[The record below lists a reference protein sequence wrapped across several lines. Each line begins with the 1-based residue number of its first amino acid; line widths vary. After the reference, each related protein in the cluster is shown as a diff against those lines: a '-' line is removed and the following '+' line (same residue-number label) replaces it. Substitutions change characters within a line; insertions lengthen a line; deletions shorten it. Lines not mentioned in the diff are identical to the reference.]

1 MKYGSIPGVTKPVSR
16 IAQGSIML
24 SRANLDESLA
34 LLDAMFEAGINMLDT
49 AHCYGEDNERIPGE
63 WCASRGVRDEFIM
76 FGKCAHPDGEGKRCN
91 AKDITAQLYQSLDR
105 MGFDYIDLYVLHRDD
120 PDVPVAEIVDCL
132 SEHVAAGRINAFGGS
147 NWTYERLKAA
157 NEYAAANG
165 RTPFAVS
172 SPNFSLAVAVKPM
185 WYDCVGAQNPDQAA
199 AREWYKGTNMAL
211 VTWSSIARGF
221 FSGRFTS
228 ADFEEKKDELE
239 GCMVTGYCYPEN
251 FARLDRT
258 YELAE
263 EKDLSVPQIA
273 LAYVLNYPL
282 NIFALVGACTPG
294 EIRSNLAAVDL
305 ELTPEEMA
313 WLNLERDER

>member
-1 MKYGSIPGVTKPVSR
+1 MKYGEIPGVKKPVSR

-24 SRANLDESLA
+24 SRANIDGTLA
-34 LLDAMFEAGINMLDT
+34 LLDAMFDAGINLLDT

-63 WCASRGVRDEFIM
+63 WCASRGVRDKFIM
-76 FGKCAHPDGEGKRCN
+76 LAKGAHPDANGSRCHP
-91 AKDITAQLYQSLDR
+91 AAITEELHMSLDR

-120 PDVPVAEIVDCL
+120 PSVPVEEIVDCL
-132 SEHVAAGRINAFGGS
+132 SEHVDAGRIHAFGGS
-147 NWTYERLKAA
+147 NWTFERVKAA

-185 WYDCVGAQNPDQAA
+185 WDDCLAIQNPDQTA
-199 AREWYKGTNMAL
+199 ARKWYRETDMAL

-228 ADFEEKKDELE
+228 ANFEEKKDELE
-239 GCMVTGYCYPEN
+239 GCMVSGYCHPEN
-251 FARLDRT
+251 FQRLDRA
-258 YELAE
+258 YELAAA
-263 EKDLSVPQIA
+263 KGVTVPQVA

-282 NIFALVGACTPG
+282 NIFSLVGACSP
-294 EIRSNLAAVDL
+294 EEVRENLVALDL
-305 ELTPEEMA
+305 ELTPGDMA
-313 WLNLERDER
+313 WLETGVRG